1 MTDEQLVCAFEA
13 AELEAFP
20 HADHV
25 RAAWWY
31 VTHEPLLVAIARFR
45 AALRRFATAK
55 GKPDRYHETITIALL
70 LLIAE
75 RRREGEPWE
84 AFAARNPDLLQWPC
98 PALMRLYSGEVLDS
112 PRARAAFVMPDNAS
126 IAAAVKMSAW

>member
-1 MTDEQLVCAFEA
+1 MTDEELVRGFEA
-13 AELEAFP
+13 AELATFH

-45 AALRRFATAK
+45 AALQRFAAAK

-70 LLIAE
+70 LLIAD
-75 RRREGEPWE
+75 RRRDGEAWK
-84 AFAARNPDLLQWPC
+84 AFAGRNADLLQWPC
-98 PALMRLYSGEVLDS
+98 PALQQLYSNHVLDS
-112 PRARAAFVMPDNAS
+112 AVARDRFVVPDGVLNHE
-126 IAAAVKMSAW
+126 IVTVT